1 MSLYEFSSNSTA
13 DSPRCDTAVTNA
25 IFHWPR
31 SGRLLEKGI
40 SLIWRPLHTKWSLGI
55 QSGKF
60 GRQLNR
66 ATPLHTKLCW
76 GEQLPRVGGNKVF
89 RGGTH
94 DSPQEIIEDLFP
106 PNSWGEM
113 ISPRHGGERLRVN
126 IPPLELAGEKSTRFS
141 CSPPSR
147 GGTNPCA
154 GIPPLELE
162 GEKSTRFWCS
172 PPF

>member
-1 MSLYEFSSNSTA
+1 MNSQVTVQLI
-13 DSPRCDTAVTNA
+13 PRCDTAVTNA

-76 GEQLPRVGGNKVF
+76 GEQLPRVGGTRF
-89 RGGTH
+89 FGGEH
-94 DSPQEIIEDLFP
+94 IIPPKESLRICSP

-113 ISPRHGGERLRVN
+113 ISPRRGGECLRVN
-126 IPPLELAGEKSTRFS
+126 IPPLELGGGEINEIFVF
-141 CSPPSR
+141 PPIL
-147 GGTNPCA
+147 GG
-154 GIPPLELE
+154 EH
-162 GEKSTRFWCS
+162 F
-172 PPF
+172 